1 MAVFNALADFGATL
15 AGFHPSDFND
25 EAGSVFQIGVPPNRI
40 DILQKITAVS
50 FDEAWETRVETI
62 VDREIL
68 VPVISSDLLI
78 RNKLAVGR
86 PRDLLDVADI
96 REAAL
101 ERPDGESSK

>member
-1 MAVFNALADFGATL
+1 LAVFNALADFGAPL

-50 FDEAWETRVETI
+50 FDEAWETRVG
-62 VDREIL
+62 EIL